1 MEELSFFTSLMDRGI
16 WKAEGTRLEWTLK
29 FETPVIIWLVLGLC
43 RYTWAINQSEN
54 ILNKMTTVVRVN
66 LMQELLT
73 ELPHQ
78 YFIAAYYCSP
88 GTPRPLV
95 AENKS
100 ACMNSKLSR
109 GWLLHPNSSDALWI
123 HYNINSGIFLGASV
137 ATKCDYVCENNSAS
151 LMLPLHFGKRAM
163 Y

>member
-78 YFIAAYYCSP
+78 CFIAAYYCSP
-88 GTPRPLV
+88 WWELWGTPRPLV
-95 AENKS
+95 AENQP
-100 ACMNSKLSR
+100 ARMNSKSSR

-123 HYNINSGIFLGASV
+123 HYKHKPGRFLGC
-137 ATKCDYVCENNSAS
+137 KCCNKMW
-151 LMLPLHFGKRAM
+151 LCLWK
-163 Y
+163 